1 MAENSTGWDVLLFPS
16 PAFKRKL
23 FVGVGTTVAQQ
34 AVGVEAIQ
42 YFLVYILDESGVK
55 NRQTQMYILYV
66 LV

>member
-34 AVGVEAIQ
+34 AVGIEAIHGPGR
-42 YFLVYILDESGVK
+42 LAHPIRG
-55 NRQTQMYILYV
+55 I
-66 LV
+66 